1 MADGIPTRRS
11 MNWRTLPPTLARALA
26 GFFPVSVF
34 ALVLLWM
41 MGERGV
47 LGGMI
52 AGTVLGAVAAWALTR
67 LIAAY
72 PLVQW
77 VAAIVVALLLV
88 LVIASLF

>member
-26 GFFPVSVF
+26 GFFPVGVF

-41 MGERGV
+41 MGEWGV

-77 VAAIVVALLLV
+77 LAAIVVALLLV